1 MATLILHTDLASP
14 ASFGRGGLAAY
25 ELQWVHGLERLGH
38 EVVCLE
44 FLSQD
49 PGSARESVIRHFRES
64 MAVRRQPGL
73 CALLVEPSLE
83 VLHGLGVGEITRQA
97 GRAAAVLTLAARY
110 RREPYPLV
118 EEVRPRVLIEQDP
131 GYTHL
136 WAVEGD
142 PADIFGVHDIY
153 YTVGGTVG
161 SPRCSLPTLGIS
173 WRPVWNP
180 VVLDWWAGERD
191 LQRDRFTTV
200 ADWRGYGYLEFE
212 GRTLGPKAEEF
223 RNFITLPRL
232 AGERLEIA
240 LNIDA
245 EDPDVAYLHEH
256 GWLLENQVAVSSLA
270 RYRDYVTGSLGEF
283 SCAKGGY
290 VGTHCG
296 WFSDRSA
303 CYLAA
308 GRPVVLQATGFEN
321 LLPTGKGLFA
331 VATVGEGPRRSA
343 QFAATTPVMPRRPA
357 DWRVSFSTRTPCWPD
372 CCATWGWPVIAGDQG
387 QTAWIN
393 TSSSTPM
400 TLAPLPG

>member
-1 MATLILHTDLASP
+1 MATLIVHTDLASP
-14 ASFGRGGLAAY
+14 ASVGRGGLAAY

-38 EVVCLE
+38 QVVCLE
-44 FLSQD
+44 FVSQD
-49 PGSARESVIRHFRES
+49 PGGARETVIRHFRES
-64 MAVRRQPGL
+64 MAVRRQPEL
-73 CALLVEPSLE
+73 CALVVEPSLE
-83 VLHGLGVGEITRQA
+83 VLHGLGAGEITRYA

-136 WAVEGD
+136 WAAEDD
-142 PADIFGVHDIY
+142 PAAIFGVHDVY
-153 YTVGGTVG
+153 CTVGGNVG
-161 SPRCSLPTLGIS
+161 SLRCSLPTLGFS
-173 WRPVWNP
+173 WKPIRNP
-180 VVLDWWAGERD
+180 VVLDWWAGERR

-212 GRTLGPKAEEF
+212 GQTFGPKAEEF
-223 RNFITLPRL
+223 RKFITLPRL
-232 AGERLEIA
+232 AGEPLEMA

-245 EDPDVAYLHEH
+245 DDPDITYLREH
-256 GWLLENQVAVSSLA
+256 GWRLEDPAAVSSLA
-270 RYRDYVTGSLGEF
+270 RYQDYVTGSRGEF

-290 VGTHCG
+290 VGTRCG

-331 VATVGEGPRRSA
+331 VATVEEAAEAIRAIRRDYPRH
-343 QFAATTPVMPRRPA
+343 AAAARGLAREFFDSDTVLARLLR
-357 DWRVSFSTRTPCWPD
+357 DL
-372 CCATWGWPVIAGDQG
+372 GLAGYRG
-387 QTAWIN
+387 
-393 TSSSTPM
+393 
-400 TLAPLPG
+400 

>member
-1 MATLILHTDLASP
+1 MATLIVHTDLASP
-14 ASFGRGGLAAY
+14 ASVGRGGLAAY
-25 ELQWVHGLERLGH
+25 ELQWIHGLERLGH
-38 EVVCLE
+38 QVVCLE

-49 PGSARESVIRHFRES
+49 PGNARETLIRHFRES
-64 MAVRRQPGL
+64 MAVRRRPEL
-73 CALLVEPSLE
+73 CALVVESSLE
-83 VLHGLGVGEITRQA
+83 VLHGLDVGEITRQA

-118 EEVRPRVLIEQDP
+118 EELRPRVLIEQDP

-136 WAVEGD
+136 WAVEDD
-142 PADIFGVHDIY
+142 PAAIFGVHDVY
-153 YTVGGTVG
+153 CTVGGTVG
-161 SPRCSLPTLGIS
+161 SPRCSLPTFSIA

-180 VVLDWWAGERD
+180 VVLDWWAGERR
-191 LQRDRFTTV
+191 LQRNRFTTV

-212 GRTLGPKAEEF
+212 GQTLGPKAEEF
-223 RNFITLPRL
+223 RKFITLPRL

-245 EDPDVAYLHEH
+245 EDPDVAYLREH
-256 GWLLENQVAVSSLA
+256 GWLLEDQAAVSSLD

-290 VGTHCG
+290 VGTRCG

-331 VATVGEGPRRSA
+331 VATVEEAAEAIRAIRRDYPHH
-343 QFAATTPVMPRRPA
+343 AAAARGLAREYFDSDTVLARLVH
-357 DWRVSFSTRTPCWPD
+357 DL
-372 CCATWGWPVIAGDQG
+372 GLAGHRG
-387 QTAWIN
+387 
-393 TSSSTPM
+393 
-400 TLAPLPG
+400 